1 MIRVFLPC
9 SISPPPAIVA
19 VDVRVLL
26 LCVMFSPPSIV
37 LVADDIKLAL
47 EMIFRGYNK
56 IVSTYNLE
64 FFSPSPSK
72 NSSILAIAPRIR
84 GPTALFFS
92 DATAIASE
100 AADPIEEVMQQ
111 LWHH

>member
-1 MIRVFLPC
+1 
-9 SISPPPAIVA
+9 
-19 VDVRVLL
+19 LL
-26 LCVMFSPPSIV
+26 LMFVYCCYLPICHVLPPSIV

-47 EMIFRGYNK
+47 EMIFRYNK

-100 AADPIEEVMQQ
+100 AADPVEEVMQQ
-111 LWHH
+111 LWRH

>member
-1 MIRVFLPC
+1 
-9 SISPPPAIVA
+9 
-19 VDVRVLL
+19 
-26 LCVMFSPPSIV
+26 
-37 LVADDIKLAL
+37 
-47 EMIFRGYNK
+47 MIFRYNK

-64 FFSPSPSK
+64 FFLPSPSK